1 MQSVLSNSQ
10 PLAKFLFKVKQKCSK
25 TSLVVDRLLLM
36 EEFVCGSVLL
46 LKQGLLFFFFC
57 ENVLED
63 PDDCPDF

>member
-25 TSLVVDRLLLM
+25 TSLVVDRFLLM

-46 LKQGLLFFFFC
+46 LKQGLLFFFF
-57 ENVLED
+57 
-63 PDDCPDF
+63 